1 MKGIKRI
8 LEIVLALI
16 ALFVFVGLV
25 NKGNMWLYICIYW
38 CVLTIKN
45 INDVVI
51 THRKDKD
58 KLESN

>member
-1 MKGIKRI
+1 MKKLKKIV
-8 LEIVLALI
+8 EVVLALI
-16 ALFVFVGLV
+16 ALYVFIGLL
-25 NKGNMWLYICIYW
+25 GQHNMWLYICIYW